1 MIINGGP
8 EKGRFSCGLNL
19 SSESVEGSSLPL
31 EGVDDVECGDG
42 FSLGV
47 FGISD
52 GIPDHVLQKDLE
64 NSSGLFVDQ
73 TGNAFN
79 PSATGKS
86 TDRRFRD
93 SLDVIP
99 EDLSVALGTSLSQ
112 SLSAFSSS

>member
-1 MIINGGP
+1 MIGW
-8 EKGRFSCGLNL
+8 NL
-19 SSESVEGSSLPL
+19 SSESVEGSSLSL
-31 EGVDDVECGDG
+31 EGVDDVECGD
-42 FSLGV
+42 SLPLGV
-47 FGISD
+47 FGV
-52 GIPDHVLQKDLE
+52 GHRVADHILQKDLE

-79 PSATGKS
+79 PSATGKT

-112 SLSAFSSS
+112 SFSAFASS